1 MKAEILSIGT
11 EITSGKNLDT
21 NGQWLSKRLGE
32 IGIPVGFHTTVADD
46 FDDNVQVFR
55 TAGQRANV
63 VLCTGGLGPTLDDLT
78 RQVLATVAGVELVE
92 HAESLRHIEELF
104 RRRGRQ
110 MPERNKCQALFP
122 IGAEP
127 LPNPVGTAPG
137 VWMKIGNA
145 VFAAMPGVPSE
156 MFKMYDE
163 QVKPRLLALGI
174 GGGVFVERKINTFG
188 GGESHVEE
196 LLGDVTRR
204 GAVPEVGITA
214 SEAVISLR
222 ILARA
227 EIMEAA
233 EALMNPVEKTI
244 RDRLGDLVYGT
255 DAEELQDVVLRM
267 LAAKGKTI
275 ATAESVTAGL
285 VAHKLA
291 QVPGA
296 SNHLMGGVVAYTNE
310 QKQKQLGVPAELLA
324 KYTAVSAEVA
334 TAMAEGVLAKF
345 GTDLGVATTGYAGPT
360 GGDDGT
366 PAGKVFAAVAYDGG
380 CDVLPFSWLGPRV
393 FVQTCTAKMAL
404 NMARLRLMKM

>member
-1 MKAEILSIGT
+1 MKAEIVSIGT

-21 NGQWLSKRLGE
+21 NCQWLSKRLGE

-55 TAGQRANV
+55 TASQRADV

-92 HAESLRHIEELF
+92 DPESLAIITELF
-104 RRRGRQ
+104 RRRGRA
-110 MPERNKCQALFP
+110 MPDRNRCQALFP
-122 IGAEP
+122 VGAES
-127 LPNPVGTAPG
+127 LPNPVGSAPG
-137 VWMKIGNA
+137 VWMTIGDA

-156 MFKMYDE
+156 MFKMYEE
-163 QVKPRLLALGI
+163 QVKPRLVKLGV
-174 GGGVFVERKINTFG
+174 GGGVFIERKINTFG

-196 LLGDVTRR
+196 LLGDVTKR

-214 SEAVISLR
+214 SEATISLR

-227 EIMEAA
+227 DVMEAA
-233 EALMNPVEKTI
+233 EALMAPVEKTI
-244 RDRLGDLVYGT
+244 RERLGDLVFGT
-255 DAEELQDVVLRM
+255 DTDELQDVVLR
-267 LAAKGKTI
+267 LLGEKGKTI

-285 VAHKLA
+285 VAHLLA
-291 QVPGA
+291 RVPGA
-296 SNHLMGGVVAYTNE
+296 SNHLMGGVVAYTDE
-310 QKQKQLGVPAELLA
+310 VKARELGVSRDALDRFS
-324 KYTAVSAEVA
+324 AVSAEVA
-334 TAMAEGVLAKF
+334 KAMAEGVRVKF

-366 PAGKVFAAVAYDGG
+366 PPGKVFAAVAYDGG
-380 CDVLPFSWLGPRV
+380 CDVLPFAWLGTRA

-404 NMARLRLMKM
+404 NLARLRLRKL